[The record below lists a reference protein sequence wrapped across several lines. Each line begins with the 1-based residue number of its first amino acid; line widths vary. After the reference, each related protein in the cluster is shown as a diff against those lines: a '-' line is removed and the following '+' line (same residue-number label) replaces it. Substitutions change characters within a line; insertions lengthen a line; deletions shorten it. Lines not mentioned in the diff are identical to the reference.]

1 MKRLIVIVEG
11 DSEEE
16 FINSIITP
24 YLNSKGIYSVD
35 CFKIKHSKGGLSK
48 YSHLKKDIL
57 NTVYES
63 EVVVTTLIDFYAL
76 PSDFPKFLEA
86 KEIPNKSDRLD
97 FLENSIK
104 EEVES
109 TQNKLFPNL
118 IPYIQ
123 LHEFE
128 ALIFSSIDGIKE
140 LFEKSEADFDEL
152 EDIIAQYPNPENIND
167 NPNTAPSKRLLANIK
182 GYNKVLD
189 GVSIIDEI
197 GIKEVLNKCPRF
209 NEWLNRIVI
218 ALTKL

>member
-16 FINSIITP
+16 FVNSILTP
-24 YLNSKGIYSVD
+24 YLNSKEIYSID

-57 NTVYES
+57 NTIYES
-63 EVVVTTLIDFYAL
+63 DVVVTTLIDFYAL
-76 PSDFPKFLEA
+76 PSDFPNFLEA
-86 KEIPNKSDRLD
+86 KEIPNKSNRLD

-104 EEVES
+104 EEIES

-152 EDIIAQYPNPENIND
+152 EDIITQYPNPENIND
-167 NPNTAPSKRLLANIK
+167 KPNTAPSKRLLANIK

-189 GVSIIDEI
+189 GVSILDEI
-197 GIKEVLNKCPRF
+197 GLEKILNKCPRF
-209 NEWLNRIVI
+209 NEWLNKLVQ
-218 ALTKL
+218 ALIN